1 MLSEFKK
8 FAAKGNMLDMA
19 VGIVIGAAFATI
31 IGSLVGDLIMP
42 VVGLF
47 AGGVDFSEMYAV
59 LKEGAVAGPYVTLAA
74 AKEAGAVTL
83 NWGLFVNAI
92 LNFLIVA
99 FALFMVIRSFNKM
112 KQQEEAKP
120 AAPPAPT
127 KEEVLLTEIRDALR
141 ATRA

>member
-8 FAAKGNMLDMA
+8 FAAKGNVLDMA

-47 AGGVDFSEMYAV
+47 AGGIDFSDMHVV
-59 LKEGAVAGPYVTLAA
+59 LREGATAGPYMSVAA

-83 NWGLFVNAI
+83 NWGLFVNAVV
-92 LNFLIVA
+92 NFLIVA
-99 FALFMVIRSFNKM
+99 FALFMVIRGFNRM
-112 KQQEEAKP
+112 KQEEEAAP
-120 AAPPAPT
+120 AAPPEPS
-127 KEEVLLTEIRDALR
+127 KEEVLLTEIRDALTSR
-141 ATRA
+141 N